1 MKMSI
6 RAKLML
12 FISFLFLTVI
22 GNSVFTFQ
30 LESYEEEKLKWVEHT
45 HDVLITTEKFLSGL
59 KDTETGQR
67 GFLLTHDTSY
77 LEPYYAGMLEAKKRF
92 KILRK
97 LTSDNPKQQQ
107 RLDSI
112 QTLMDLKLEE
122 LANTISLT
130 ETETE
135 TETDENKALEIIK
148 LNKVKQYMD
157 DIRSLLSDFNNTEA
171 ILLEQRKGDFRAHRS
186 QITTL
191 ITAEIVFFI
200 TLALMAIPF
209 LNRNFFHPLKLLI
222 SNIHKME
229 AGEKIDITDVV
240 AKDEMGY
247 LLSRFFQMNE
257 KIHSRTQMLNYK
269 VHHDE
274 LTGLKNRTNL
284 YEDIQNAIEQLT
296 KANAKCAVFFL
307 DLNKFKQLNDTFGHD
322 AGDAVLIST
331 ATRIKNTIRSNDT
344 VFRIG
349 GDEFVVLITDVTS
362 VSEIEKIARKI
373 LDAFETP
380 MIIQGQ
386 LIEMSPS
393 IGISVSPDDS
403 KNSEEVVNFSD
414 IAMYAAK
421 NDDSTH
427 LKFFN
432 RDMLQRAADL

>member
-1 MKMSI
+1 MSI
-6 RAKLML
+6 RAKLVL
-12 FISFLFLTVI
+12 FLSFLFLTVI
-22 GNSVFTFQ
+22 GNSIFTFQ

-45 HDVLITTEKFLSGL
+45 HNVLITTERFLSSL
-59 KDTETGQR
+59 KDIETGQR
-67 GFLLTHDTSY
+67 GFLLTHNTSY
-77 LEPYYAGMLEAKKRF
+77 LEPYYAGVLEAKKHF

-112 QTLMDLKLEE
+112 QTLMDIKLEE

-130 ETETE
+130 GTGAGADA
-135 TETDENKALEIIK
+135 DENKALEIVK
-148 LNKVKQYMD
+148 LNKGKQYMD
-157 DIRSLLSDFNNTEA
+157 DIRNLLGDFNNTEA

-222 SNIHKME
+222 
-229 AGEKIDITDVV
+229 V

-284 YEDIQNAIEQLT
+284 YENIQNAIEQLT

-322 AGDAVLIST
+322 AGDAVLITT
-331 ATRIKNTIRSNDT
+331 ANRIKNTIRSDDT

-362 VSEIEKIARKI
+362 VSQIEIIARKI
-373 LDAFETP
+373 LDAFEAP
-380 MIIQGQ
+380 VIIQGQ
-386 LIEMSPS
+386 SIEMSPS
-393 IGISVSPDDS
+393 IGVSVSPDDS

-432 RDMLQRAADL
+432 REMLKRAADL